1 MNGIGRAILGV
12 FALAGCQA
20 APPQAPGPEQAR
32 YLRVTPRGPTLECS
46 FTIDRREGGWT
57 ITSLTGALAITA
69 RYDAADRLVDAAARL
84 GTGEPARVEVSG
96 GRAKVLQPGREAQ
109 EFDVPAGVIVTSAPD
124 WTDTFRICRLWSGA
138 RGGRQEFPGL
148 WIHPEKAGQRLAF
161 TAERAGV
168 DGIESGAG
176 KLALER
182 LSIRLRGNSAY
193 VAWVDPQG
201 RMIKLVSLPFDG
213 GSTVLVLEGFEG
225 AAAAL
230 RPD

>member
-1 MNGIGRAILGV
+1 MNGIGPAILGV
-12 FALAGCQA
+12 LALAGCHA
-20 APPQAPGPEQAR
+20 GPPQAPGSGQVQ
-32 YLRVTPRGPTLECS
+32 YLRVIPRGTTLECS
-46 FTIDRREGGWT
+46 FTIDRREDGWT
-57 ITSLTGALAITA
+57 ITSLTGALAVTA

-84 GTGEPARVEVSG
+84 GTGEPARVEVVG
-96 GRAKVLQPGREAQ
+96 GRAKVLRPGLEAQ
-109 EFDVPAGVIVTSAPD
+109 EFDAPAGLIVTSAPD
-124 WTDTFRICRLWSGA
+124 WTDAFRICRLWSGA

-148 WIHPEKAGQRLAF
+148 WIHPEKPGQRLAF
-161 TAERAGV
+161 TAERAGGDV
-168 DGIESGAG
+168 IESGAG

-193 VAWVDPQG
+193 IAWVDPAG
-201 RMIKLVSLPFDG
+201 RMIKLASLPSGG